1 MENKKTLVVGASTKP
16 WRYSHKAIESLR
28 FHNHE
33 VVAIGLREGEVAG
46 VPIQKEF
53 PDDNDIH
60 TVTMYVGAANQ
71 SAYQEWLLKLNPQRV
86 IFNPGAENPELQSLL
101 EENGVEV
108 LEACTLVM
116 LATGQY

>member
-1 MENKKTLVVGASTKP
+1 MQNKKTLVVGASTKP
-16 WRYSHKAIESLR
+16 WRYSYKAIESLR
-28 FHNHE
+28 SHQHE

-46 VPIQKEF
+46 VPIQKTLS
-53 PDDNDIH
+53 NIGNIH
-60 TVTMYVGAANQ
+60 TVTMYVGAVHQAP
-71 SAYQEWLLKLNPQRV
+71 YQEWLLKWKPQRV

-116 LATGQY
+116 LATGQF

>member
-16 WRYSHKAIESLR
+16 WRYSYKAIESLKS
-28 FHNHE
+28 HQYE

-46 VPIQKEF
+46 VPIQKELT
-53 PDDNDIH
+53 DINNLH
-60 TVTMYVGAANQ
+60 TVTMYVGASRQ
-71 SAYQEWLLKLNPQRV
+71 TEYQEWLLKWNPQRV
-86 IFNPGAENPELQSLL
+86 IFNPGAENPELQLLL

-116 LATGQY
+116 LATGQF